1 MRLDSILMAKK
12 AQDYT
17 DMMRELDNLLADMQV
32 ENLDIDTVIAKYER
46 GQQLLLQLKKYL
58 ESSENKVLHHK
69 LPSNTGSD

>member
-58 ESSENKVLHHK
+58 ESAENKVLHHK